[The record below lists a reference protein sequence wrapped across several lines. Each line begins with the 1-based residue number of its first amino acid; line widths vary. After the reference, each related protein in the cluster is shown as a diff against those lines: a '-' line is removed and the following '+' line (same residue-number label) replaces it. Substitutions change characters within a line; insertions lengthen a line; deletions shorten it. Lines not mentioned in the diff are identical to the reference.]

1 MNMKTFLVKSS
12 EYDDGTEHF
21 YLYAEIWAAE
31 SKEQIWNEKH
41 PSAPIGHVPNYEPKR
56 ESFPSEKIYNK
67 HYRKY
72 LQHKDEWEREY
83 IANTQR
89 ELDENFIELHG
100 VSNDESSLKM
110 ISKHLITSEVI
121 DCG

>member
-1 MNMKTFLVKSS
+1 MNMKTFFVKSS

-56 ESFPSEKIYNK
+56 ERVSHLRRYTTSITESIFSIKMSGKGNN
-67 HYRKY
+67 
-72 LQHKDEWEREY
+72 

-89 ELDENFIELHG
+89 KLDENFIELHG
-100 VSNDESSLKM
+100 V
-110 ISKHLITSEVI
+110 
-121 DCG
+121 C